1 MQEKLKNVEI
11 LICAPFPHT
20 LTRITLAYFKKLKR
34 RPLIIWNPGQYL
46 DQLSQNDIA
55 ELSDSWDWFI
65 GNAYEAKFMSRD
77 ISEIKTI
84 IITDGEKPI
93 TVRNGGTTSRYSFSF
108 KGEIKDPTGC
118 GDAFNAG
125 LIQSLVKLP
134 MRKRVISRKHI
145 NQGIKAAQ
153 SCITRLG
160 AQL

>member
-1 MQEKLKNVEI
+1 
-11 LICAPFPHT
+11 
-20 LTRITLAYFKKLKR
+20 
-34 RPLIIWNPGQYL
+34 
-46 DQLSQNDIA
+46 
-55 ELSDSWDWFI
+55 
-65 GNAYEAKFMSRD
+65 MSRD

-153 SCITRLG
+153 NCLTHLG